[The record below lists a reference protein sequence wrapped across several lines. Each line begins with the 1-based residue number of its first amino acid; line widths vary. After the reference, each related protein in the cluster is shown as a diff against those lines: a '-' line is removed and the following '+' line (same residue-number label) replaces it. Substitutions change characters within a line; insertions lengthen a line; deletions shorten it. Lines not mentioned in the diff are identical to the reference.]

1 MLSQFNNAFHIK
13 YLKSIS
19 QANACNWLCLKL
31 SRRLWIKG
39 TEICEVLIYFPFIS
53 SSDYVNVVFLQRSYL
68 DYNINYLHLIEYDLF
83 AILKKNLSLL
93 ILTIYRII
101 PSSGSVRHE
110 HNHFISHFSFF
121 ALCQY
126 WTFLIHRCKNWEL
139 HQWSDIEHKNNLK
152 NSVQNNYIFTL
163 LNQSKNV

>member
-13 YLKSIS
+13 YLESIS

-31 SRRLWIKG
+31 SGRLWIKG

-53 SSDYVNVVFLQRSYL
+53 SSNYMNVVFLQRSYL

-93 ILTIYRII
+93 ILTIYRIF
-101 PSSGSVRHE
+101 PSSGSIRHE

-126 WTFLIHRCKNWEL
+126 
-139 HQWSDIEHKNNLK
+139 
-152 NSVQNNYIFTL
+152 
-163 LNQSKNV
+163 